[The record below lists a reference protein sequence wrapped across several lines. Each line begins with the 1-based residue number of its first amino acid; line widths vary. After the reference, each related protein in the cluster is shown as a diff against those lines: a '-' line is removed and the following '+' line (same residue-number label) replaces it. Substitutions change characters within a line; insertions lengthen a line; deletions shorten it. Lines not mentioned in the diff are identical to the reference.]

1 MATTPGITGSVT
13 ERRRKMGQAWGF
25 GRYGGPEVQEFFDR
39 PDPVPGRGEVLI
51 RVDVAGVNPLDHTL
65 RSGLVDG
72 LDGGRPFPRVLGV
85 EAAGTVLALGE
96 DIDELEVG
104 DAVFGLALTGGGTY
118 AETTV
123 LSAPNTARIP
133 EGLSATVAATLPV
146 AGTTAVDVL
155 DQLGLPAGATVLVNG
170 VGGGVGLAVARLA
183 VGRELRVIGTGS
195 AAKREHAEA
204 IGVRFIDYTAEGVVA
219 AAHELV
225 PDGFDGV
232 VDLVGGASLRTVAP
246 LARDLRQ
253 VIAVGD
259 MSVPDLGGRFVERRL
274 DRENLERSARLALDG
289 VLAPVITAVHPL
301 SDAPAALA
309 IVETGHSA
317 GKVVIKV
324 A

>member
-1 MATTPGITGSVT
+1 
-13 ERRRKMGQAWGF
+13 MGQAWGF
-25 GRYGGPEVQEFFDR
+25 HRFGGPEVQEFFDR
-39 PDPVPGRGEVLI
+39 PDPLPGRGEVLI
-51 RVDVAGVNPLDHTL
+51 RVDVAGVNPLDHLL
-65 RSGLVDG
+65 RSGPVAG
-72 LDGGRPFPRVLGV
+72 LDAGRPFPRVLGM

-96 DIDELEVG
+96 NVSGLEVG
-104 DAVFGLALTGGGTY
+104 DAVFGFALTGGGTY

-133 EGLSATVAATLPV
+133 TGLSATVAATLPV

-170 VGGGVGLAVARLA
+170 VGGGVGLTVARLA
-183 VGRELRVIGTGS
+183 IGRELRVIGTGS
-195 AAKREHAEA
+195 TAKREHAESV
-204 IGVRFIDYTAEGVVA
+204 GVQFVDYTAGDVA
-219 AAHELV
+219 AAARELV
-225 PDGFDGV
+225 PGGFDGI
-232 VDLVGGASLRTVAP
+232 VDLVGGASLRTIAP
-246 LARDLRQ
+246 LARDPRN

-259 MSVPDLGGRFVERRL
+259 MSVADLGGRFVERRV
-274 DRENLERSARLALDG
+274 DRENLERSARLALAG

-309 IVETGHSA
+309 TVENGHTS

>member
-1 MATTPGITGSVT
+1 
-13 ERRRKMGQAWGF
+13 MGQAWGF

-39 PDPVPGRGEVLI
+39 PDPVPGRGEMLI
-51 RVDVAGVNPLDHTL
+51 QVDVAGVNPLDSVVRL
-65 RSGLVDG
+65 GLVPG
-72 LDGGRPFPRVLGV
+72 LDGGRPFPLVLGM

-96 DIDELEVG
+96 GVDGLEVG
-104 DAVFGLALTGGGTY
+104 DAVFGFALTGGGTY

-133 EGLSATVAATLPV
+133 VGLSATVAATLPV
-146 AGTTAVDVL
+146 AGTTAVDAL

-170 VGGGVGLAVARLA
+170 VGGGVGLLVARLA
-183 VGRELRVIGTGS
+183 VSRELRVVGTGS
-195 AAKREHAEA
+195 TAKREPAEA
-204 IGVRFIDYTAEGVVA
+204 IGVRFIDYTAGDVVTVA
-219 AAHELV
+219 RELV
-225 PDGFDGV
+225 PGGFDGI

-246 LARDLRQ
+246 LAKDPHN

-259 MSVPDLGGRFVERRL
+259 MSVPDIGGRFVERRL

-289 VLAPVITAVHPL
+289 VLTPVITAVHPL

-309 IVETGHSA
+309 IVENGHTS
-317 GKVVIKV
+317 GKVVIKM

>member
-1 MATTPGITGSVT
+1 
-13 ERRRKMGQAWGF
+13 MGQAWGF

-51 RVDVAGVNPLDHTL
+51 RVTVAGVNPLDHVL
-65 RSGLVDG
+65 RSGLVPG
-72 LDGGRPFPRVLGV
+72 LDSGRPFPRVLGM

-96 DIDELEVG
+96 DVDGLAVG
-104 DAVFGLALTGGGTY
+104 DAVFGFALTGAGTY

-133 EGLSATVAATLPV
+133 AGLSATVAATLPV
-146 AGTTAVDVL
+146 AGTTAVDAL

-183 VGRELRVIGTGS
+183 IGRELRVVGTGS
-195 AAKREHAEA
+195 AAKREPAEA
-204 IGVRFIDYTAEGVVA
+204 IGVQFIDYTAENVVTA
-219 AAHELV
+219 AGELV
-225 PDGFDGV
+225 PDGYDGI
-232 VDLVGGASLRTVAP
+232 VDLVGGTSLRTVAP
-246 LARDLRQ
+246 LARDPRT

-274 DRENLERSARLALDG
+274 DRENLARAAQLALDG

-309 IVETGHSA
+309 TVENGHTP

>member
-1 MATTPGITGSVT
+1 
-13 ERRRKMGQAWGF
+13 MGQAWGF
-25 GRYGGPEVQEFFDR
+25 GKHGGPEVQEFFDG

-51 RVDVAGVNPLDHTL
+51 RVDVAGVNPLDHLL
-65 RSGLVDG
+65 RSGLVPG
-72 LDGGRPFPRVLGV
+72 LDGGRPFPRVLGM

-96 DIDELEVG
+96 DVDGLEVG
-104 DAVFGLALTGGGTY
+104 DAVFGFALTGGGTY

-123 LSAPNTARIP
+123 LSAPHTARVP
-133 EGLSATVAATLPV
+133 AGLSVTVAATLPV

-155 DQLGLPAGATVLVNG
+155 DQLGLPAGAVVLVNG

-183 VGRELRVIGTGS
+183 TSRGLRVIGTGS
-195 AAKREHAEA
+195 TAKREHAEA
-204 IGVRFIDYTAEGVVA
+204 VGVRFIDYTAEDVVTA
-219 AAHELV
+219 ARELV
-225 PDGFDGV
+225 PDGFDGI

-246 LARDLRQ
+246 LALDSRN

-259 MSVPDLGGRFVERRL
+259 VSVPELGGRFVERRL
-274 DRENLERSARLALDG
+274 DRENLERAAALALEG

-309 IVETGHSA
+309 TVENGHTS

-324 A
+324 T

>member
-1 MATTPGITGSVT
+1 
-13 ERRRKMGQAWGF
+13 MGQAWGF
-25 GRYGGPEVQEFFDR
+25 DRYGGPEVQEFFDR

-51 RVDVAGVNPLDHTL
+51 QVDVAGVNPLDHLL

-72 LDGGRPFPRVLGV
+72 LDGGRPFPRVLGM
-85 EAAGTVLALGE
+85 EAAGTVLARGE
-96 DIDELEVG
+96 DVDGLEVG
-104 DAVFGLALTGGGTY
+104 DAVFGFALTGGGTY

-133 EGLSATVAATLPV
+133 EGLSMTVAATLPV

-183 VGRELRVIGTGS
+183 IGRGLRVIGTGS
-195 AAKREHAEA
+195 TAKREHAEA
-204 IGVRFIDYTAEGVVA
+204 TGVQFIDYTTKDVVA
-219 AAHELV
+219 AARELV
-225 PDGFDGV
+225 PDGVDGI
-232 VDLVGGASLRTVAP
+232 VDLVGGTSLRLVAA
-246 LARDLRQ
+246 LARHHRN

-259 MSVPDLGGRFVERRL
+259 TSVLDLGGRFVERRV
-274 DRENLERSARLALDG
+274 DRENLERSARLALEG
-289 VLAPVITAVHPL
+289 VLTPVITAVHPL

-309 IVETGHSA
+309 TVENGHAS
-317 GKVVIKV
+317 GKVVIQV

>member
-1 MATTPGITGSVT
+1 MA
-13 ERRRKMGQAWGF
+13 QAWGF
-25 GRYGGPEVQEFFDR
+25 DRHGGPEVQEFFDR

-51 RVDVAGVNPLDHTL
+51 RVDVAGVNPLDHLL
-65 RSGLVDG
+65 RSGLVGG
-72 LDGGRPFPRVLGV
+72 LDGGRPFPRVLGM
-85 EAAGTVLALGE
+85 EAAGAVLALGE
-96 DIDELEVG
+96 DVNGLEVG
-104 DAVFGLALTGGGTY
+104 DAVFGFALTGGGTY

-133 EGLSATVAATLPV
+133 DGLSATVAATLPV

-183 VGRELRVIGTGS
+183 IGHGLRVTGIGST
-195 AAKREHAEA
+195 AKREHAEA
-204 IGVRFIDYTAEGVVA
+204 IGMRFVDYTAEDVA
-219 AAHELV
+219 AVARELV
-225 PDGFDGV
+225 PDGFDGI

-246 LARDLRQ
+246 LARDPRN

-259 MSVPDLGGRFVERRL
+259 MSVTDLGGRFVERRV
-274 DRENLERSARLALDG
+274 DRENLERSARLALSG

-309 IVETGHSA
+309 AVENGHTS

>member
-1 MATTPGITGSVT
+1 
-13 ERRRKMGQAWGF
+13 MGQVWGF

-51 RVDVAGVNPLDHTL
+51 QVDVAGVNPLDHLL

-72 LDGGRPFPRVLGV
+72 LDGGRPFPRVLGM
-85 EAAGTVLALGE
+85 EAAGTVLARGE
-96 DIDELEVG
+96 DVDGLDVG
-104 DAVFGLALTGGGTY
+104 DAVFGFALTGGGTY

-170 VGGGVGLAVARLA
+170 VGGGVGRTVARLA
-183 VGRELRVIGTGS
+183 IGRELRVIGTGS
-195 AAKREHAEA
+195 TAKREHAEA
-204 IGVRFIDYTAEGVVA
+204 VGVRFIDYTAEDVSA
-219 AAHELV
+219 AARELV
-225 PDGFDGV
+225 PDGFDGI
-232 VDLVGGASLRTVAP
+232 VDLAGGPSLRTVAP
-246 LARDLRQ
+246 LARDPRN

-259 MSVPDLGGRFVERRL
+259 MSVHDLGGRFVERHL

-289 VLAPVITAVHPL
+289 QLAPVITAVHPL

-309 IVETGHSA
+309 TVENGHTS

>member
-1 MATTPGITGSVT
+1 
-13 ERRRKMGQAWGF
+13 MGQALGF
-25 GRYGGPEVQEFFDR
+25 GKHGGPEVQEFFDR

-51 RVDVAGVNPLDHTL
+51 RVDVAGVNPLDHL
-65 RSGLVDG
+65 VRSGQVPG
-72 LDGGRPFPRVLGV
+72 LDGGRPFPRVLGM

-96 DIDELEVG
+96 DVDGLEVG
-104 DAVFGLALTGGGTY
+104 DAVFGFALTGGGTY

-123 LSAPNTARIP
+123 LSAPNTARVP
-133 EGLSATVAATLPV
+133 AGLSATVAATLPV
-146 AGTTAVDVL
+146 AGTTAVDAL
-155 DQLGLPAGATVLVNG
+155 DQLGLPAGATLLVNG

-183 VGRELRVIGTGS
+183 ISRELRVIGTGS

-204 IGVRFIDYTAEGVVA
+204 IGVRFVDYAAEDVVA
-219 AAHELV
+219 TARELV
-225 PDGFDGV
+225 PDGFDGI
-232 VDLVGGASLRTVAP
+232 VDLVGGTSLRTVAP
-246 LARDLRQ
+246 LARDPRA

-259 MSVPDLGGRFVERRL
+259 GSVADLGGRFVERRL

-289 VLAPVITAVHPL
+289 VLAPVITAVHSL

-309 IVETGHSA
+309 TVENGHAA

>member
-1 MATTPGITGSVT
+1 
-13 ERRRKMGQAWGF
+13 MGQAWGF
-25 GRYGGPEVQEFFDR
+25 GRYGGPEVQELFDR

-51 RVDVAGVNPLDHTL
+51 RVDVAGVNPLDHIL
-65 RSGLVDG
+65 RSGPVDG
-72 LDGGRPFPRVLGV
+72 LDGGRPFPRVLGM
-85 EAAGTVLALGE
+85 EAAGTVLARGE
-96 DIDELEVG
+96 DVEGLEVG
-104 DAVFGLALTGGGTY
+104 DAVFGFALTGGGTY

-155 DQLGLPAGATVLVNG
+155 DQLGLPAGATLLVNG

-195 AAKREHAEA
+195 TAKREHAEA
-204 IGVRFIDYTAEGVVA
+204 IGARFIDYTAGDVVSA
-219 AAHELV
+219 ARELV
-225 PDGFDGV
+225 PDGFDGI
-232 VDLVGGASLRTVAP
+232 VDLAGGASLRTVAP
-246 LARDLRQ
+246 LARDPRN

-259 MSVPDLGGRFVERRL
+259 MSVPDLGGRFVERRV

-289 VLAPVITAVHPL
+289 LLAPVITAVHPF

-309 IVETGHSA
+309 TVENGHAS
-317 GKVVIKV
+317 GKVVVKV

>member
-1 MATTPGITGSVT
+1 
-13 ERRRKMGQAWGF
+13 MGQAWGF

-51 RVDVAGVNPLDHTL
+51 RVDVAGVNPLDHML
-65 RSGLVDG
+65 RSGLVPG
-72 LDGGRPFPRVLGV
+72 LDGGRPFPRVLGM
-85 EAAGTVLALGE
+85 EAAGTVLARGQ
-96 DIDELEVG
+96 DVDGLEVG
-104 DAVFGLALTGGGTY
+104 DAVFGFALTGGGTY

-133 EGLSATVAATLPV
+133 AGLSATVAATLPV
-146 AGTTAVDVL
+146 TGTTAVDVL

-195 AAKREHAEA
+195 TAKREQAEA
-204 IGVRFIDYTAEGVVA
+204 IGVRFIDYTAGDVVA
-219 AAHELV
+219 AARELV
-225 PDGFDGV
+225 PDGFDGI
-232 VDLVGGASLRTVAP
+232 VDLVGGTSLRTVAP
-246 LARDLRQ
+246 LARDPRN

-274 DRENLERSARLALDG
+274 DRESLERSARLALDG

-301 SDAPAALA
+301 SDALAALA
-309 IVETGHSA
+309 TVENGHAA